1 MVDRQQ
7 LMPQIRRDTDRR
19 DCVVTTPG
27 SDAGGEK
34 ASVGRCDDRVAEFD
48 DGIAEFY
55 DDGVTE
61 LYVSAAGSTARGPR
75 SSRRKRG
82 LFRRTGIVLPAFGLA
97 VLLVGIV
104 TVAAYVHSNRNNV
117 SGLAEAINGIPQSGS
132 AAALA
137 QERQTLIVMSA
148 ASKTLSVAAKPATV
162 NPSQVIASQQA
173 QAAAA
178 NSGTGSSSGTVTTPQ
193 AAPPDPGT
201 AQQIGYQMLPSF
213 GFNQTTQ
220 WTCLLNLWNRESGWL
235 WDAENPTSLA
245 YGIPQALPG
254 YKMASAGADWQTN
267 PATQINWGLGYI
279 SQRYGTPCGA
289 WDNELAYGYY

>member
-1 MVDRQQ
+1 M
-7 LMPQIRRDTDRR
+7 LEAAKPASAGA
-19 DCVVTTPG
+19 TTESLSSATG
-27 SDAGGEK
+27 SRNSTG
-34 ASVGRCDDRVAEFD
+34 
-48 DGIAEFY
+48 
-55 DDGVTE
+55 
-61 LYVSAAGSTARGPR
+61 SAAGSTAGGSR

-173 QAAAA
+173 QQAAA
-178 NSGTGSSSGTVTTPQ
+178 NSGTGSSSSTGSSSGTVTTPQ

-220 WTCLLNLWNRESGWL
+220 WTCLLNLWNRESGWVY
-235 WDAENPTSLA
+235 DAQNASGA

-267 PATQINWGLGYI
+267 PATQIKWGLGYI
-279 SQRYGTPCGA
+279 QTTYGTPCGA
-289 WDNELAYGYY
+289 WNNELAYGYY

>member
-1 MVDRQQ
+1 
-7 LMPQIRRDTDRR
+7 MPQIRRDTDRR

-27 SDAGGEK
+27 SNAGGEK
-34 ASVGRCDDRVAEFD
+34 ASVDRCDDRVAEFD

-55 DDGVTE
+55 
-61 LYVSAAGSTARGPR
+61 VSAAGSAAGRSR
-75 SSRRKRG
+75 SSQRKRG
-82 LFRRTGIVLPAFGLA
+82 PFRRTGIVLPAFGLA

-104 TVAAYVHSNRNNV
+104 TAAAYMHSNRNNV

-162 NPSQVIASQQA
+162 NPSQVIASQQ
-173 QAAAA
+173 AAA

-254 YKMASAGADWQTN
+254 YKMASSGADWQTN

>member
-1 MVDRQQ
+1 M
-7 LMPQIRRDTDRR
+7 LEAAKPASAGA
-19 DCVVTTPG
+19 TTESLSSATG
-27 SDAGGEK
+27 SRNSTG
-34 ASVGRCDDRVAEFD
+34 
-48 DGIAEFY
+48 
-55 DDGVTE
+55 
-61 LYVSAAGSTARGPR
+61 SAAGSTAGGSR
-75 SSRRKRG
+75 SSQRKRG

-97 VLLVGIV
+97 VLLVGIAA
-104 TVAAYVHSNRNNV
+104 VAAYVMHSNRNGV

-201 AQQIGYQMLPSF
+201 AQHIGYQMLPSF

-220 WTCLLNLWNRESGWL
+220 WTCLLNLWNRESGWVY
-235 WDAENPTSLA
+235 DAQNASGA

-267 PATQINWGLGYI
+267 PTTQIKWGLGYI
-279 SQRYGTPCGA
+279 QTTYGTPCGA
-289 WDNELAYGYY
+289 WNNELAYGYY